1 MLGFILVSQITPCK
15 LYVTKFEANPS
26 RIDQTTENIT
36 LLPTAYFNSVIRG
49 DWKSLSQS

>member
-15 LYVTKFEANPS
+15 SYATKFEANPS

-36 LLPTAYFNSVIRG
+36 LLRTAYFNLGILG
-49 DWKSLSQS
+49 D